1 MWIRSPR
8 KLLKGCVEKTS
19 KFDNLIRKSRFSPNW
34 FCFVHFLFFSFF
46 FFLFSSFSV
55 SFQVPGKGSDL
66 DLWGVSYKRINR
78 STFVIFWRFLNDFT
92 LNSTFYQTSSVF
104 NPIATSSYL
113 AFALKYQ
120 GRYHFSRH
128 YLIFNKRMLG
138 FWWLCNMHWYTRT
151 KHQNWNDEAL
161 L

>member
-1 MWIRSPR
+1 MWRRSSR
-8 KLLKGCVEKTS
+8 KLLKGCVEKTAM
-19 KFDNLIRKSRFSPNW
+19 FDNLIRKSRLSPN
-34 FCFVHFLFFSFF
+34 CFGFFFSFF
-46 FFLFSSFSV
+46 PI

-151 KHQNWNDEAL
+151 KHQNRNYESL